1 MEKVRVFLK
10 QDGEEFQ
17 GQGYWQK
24 QGEDYQLQFTYK
36 EEDSTVEVLFIHHND
51 GTCSIREF
59 SKEKE
64 LYLYLQE
71 GWEEGYLKTTVGM
84 MLFVTKL
91 EKIEQMEKEDQRIY
105 EIGYQL
111 GQSEADSLLHEF
123 VLIIEKNSDGNE

>member
-24 QGEDYQLQFTYK
+24 QGEDYQLQFTY
-36 EEDSTVEVLFIHHND
+36 EAEGSIVEVLFIHHMD

-71 GWEEGYLKTTVGM
+71 GWEEGYLKTVVGM
-84 MLFVTKL
+84 MLFITKL
-91 EKIEQMEKEDQRIY
+91 EKIEILEKEDQCIY

-123 VLIIEKNSDGNE
+123 VLIIEKNSNGNE